1 MKILLTGTCLVPAD
15 AKCEPGL
22 SAGDASQGHLELVG
36 TTIQNQN
43 NPTNPMTITIQYK
56 IYPDSQS
63 EPQKVAVQRDLVDI
77 ISEAPNAQD
86 PTGGAGGGQTPASV
100 ASESN
105 ATTPVIQASSAMG
118 GQPQTVIAKSTA
130 KVVKF
135 AGGTAM
141 NHIVLAFLF

>member
-1 MKILLTGTCLVPAD
+1 M
-15 AKCEPGL
+15 
-22 SAGDASQGHLELVG
+22 ELVG

-43 NPTNPMTITIQYK
+43 NSTNPMTITIQYK

-86 PTGGAGGGQTPASV
+86 PSGAAGGQAQASV

-105 ATTPVIQASSAMG
+105 ATTPVIQASSASGG
-118 GQPQTVIAKSTA
+118 GQPQTVIAKSTT
-130 KVVKF
+130 KV
-135 AGGTAM
+135 
-141 NHIVLAFLF
+141 

>member
-1 MKILLTGTCLVPAD
+1 
-15 AKCEPGL
+15 
-22 SAGDASQGHLELVG
+22 
-36 TTIQNQN
+36 
-43 NPTNPMTITIQYK
+43 MTITIQYK

-141 NHIVLAFLF
+141 NHIVLAFLFKKKEKIHPNYRFKRMATFLKLLTARMKNGT